1 MKKDPSIF
9 IGHMLDSIEI
19 IEGYSEGMTVA
30 DLLGSV
36 DLQDKIIRRIEII
49 GEAVKNLPEEIKRSH
64 PEIPWRD
71 IAGMRDIVVHQ
82 YFGIDLE
89 FVWHAVAKDIP
100 ELK

>member
-64 PEIPWRD
+64 RRFP
-71 IAGMRDIVVHQ
+71 G
-82 YFGIDLE
+82 GI
-89 FVWHAVAKDIP
+89 
-100 ELK
+100 

>member
-36 DLQDKIIRRIEII
+36 DLQDKIIRRIEI
-49 GEAVKNLPEEIKRSH
+49 NWRSGQE
-64 PEIPWRD
+64 PSRRDQKKPPKIPWRD
-71 IAGMRDIVVHQ
+71 IPG
-82 YFGIDLE
+82 
-89 FVWHAVAKDIP
+89 
-100 ELK
+100 

>member
-19 IEGYSEGMTVA
+19 IEGYSEGMTEA

-49 GEAVKNLPEEIKRSH
+49 GEASRTFLRRSK
-64 PEIPWRD
+64 EATWRFP
-71 IAGMRDIVVHQ
+71 G
-82 YFGIDLE
+82 GI
-89 FVWHAVAKDIP
+89 
-100 ELK
+100 